1 MSESNVQTLK
11 TLEKALKYNYL
22 PVFEN
27 QITTKAS
34 PFFAKI
40 EKVPLTSNT
49 IVASAPVGL
58 SGGFGFGEEGM
69 ATPQSGAQVYEGF
82 KLDSADMYVDVCI
95 SQKAVKLGTKSG
107 SMVNALDAEIKG
119 AYEAAKWNVARSI
132 FGNGTGKLT
141 TISGYSGSDIATVA
155 DARFLKEGLIVDI
168 HTEDGTI
175 VDTVR
180 IKGIDRANKKVT
192 FYEDAKAGPGNAGDF
207 LTVQNSYN
215 REITGLGAIFDDS
228 ITKLYGV
235 EKAANQFIKPVV
247 VDAQGDIS
255 DGILRSGIREAA
267 DDKNSEIDMLL
278 CGYQAYDHY
287 AEYLKVNNIHVVDKV
302 IAGGF
307 KALVFTMDNREIE
320 IVSERFVPETE
331 IWGVNTDSFKFH
343 STDWEFAEL
352 NGGSIF
358 NLMEKQ
364 SAYRALLTNY
374 GNLMCSNPGGCVR
387 FYNVGYIA

>member
-82 KLDSADMYVDVCI
+82 KLDSTDMYVDVCI

-141 TISGYSGSDIATVA
+141 TISLGSNETTGTVA
-155 DARFLKEGLIVDI
+155 DTRFLKEGLIVDI
-168 HTEDGTI
+168 YTSAEEKRGTA
-175 VDTVR
+175 R
-180 IKGIDRANKKVT
+180 IKSIDRANKKVT
-192 FYEDAKAGPGNAGDF
+192 FYEGIVGVTDANDF

-235 EKAANQFIKPVV
+235 EKATNQFIKPVV

-278 CGYQAYDHY
+278 CGYKAYDHY

-343 STDWEFAEL
+343 ATDWEFAEL

-358 NLMEKQ
+358 NLMERQ
-364 SAYRALLTNY
+364 SAYRALLANY